1 MRARWVMAWPRQ
13 SIVPSDSRL
22 RYFST
27 WPAAT
32 LPSPSSQ
39 RALRPCL
46 VAFVFFL
53 PGCHVWI
60 FLPGPATWH
69 RLGNSN
75 SLFVPSKRIVT
86 SLRNQD
92 PGSHAPF
99 LSGRPMAWE
108 ERRRKH
114 TPYASGRPS
123 PDTWVTRRKVKNP
136 TLMAELPWFEI
147 QRETT
152 FLG

>member
-1 MRARWVMAWPRQ
+1 MGNEMAWPPQ
-13 SIVPSDSRL
+13 SVVPSDSRL

-32 LPSPSSQ
+32 LSSPSSQ

-53 PGCHVWI
+53 PGCHVWM

-86 SLRNQD
+86 SLRNQTLEAMPPSFQEDLWLGKKEGENMHPKPQED
-92 PGSHAPF
+92 PAQTLGS
-99 LSGRPMAWE
+99 LGGKSR
-108 ERRRKH
+108 
-114 TPYASGRPS
+114 TPP
-123 PDTWVTRRKVKNP
+123 
-136 TLMAELPWFEI
+136 
-147 QRETT
+147 
-152 FLG
+152 